1 MPSATP
7 NNARARPLLRQLLLV
22 LLPAFLLLA
31 TALLVLTYRSSA
43 TMVNDSIH
51 HQLKEAHDRL
61 QILLDS
67 YLNGL
72 DGLLTATA
80 EQSELALALSS
91 GNPAGARALLQQT
104 LEHRHG
110 EYLDLL
116 MLSRQGQ
123 LWANLNSPLYAMEH
137 RQLQLISA
145 PPLYHR
151 WTRIELDAPFSRQ
164 VALVQRYPVIAPDS
178 GEVIGSLFGGVVL
191 NDNLSLLR
199 QLARGAEN
207 FRVQLILHGKP
218 VGPAYLN
225 SNDIAPGV
233 VTQALTGGQAHGQIR
248 GHYFSRQ
255 PLLIGGEPSEL
266 QLLLLTDNTIA
277 QQLQQNYGYHTLLAL
292 LLVLLVALALALYT
306 LRLISAPLASL
317 TRFAEQASLGQQAAF
332 QPDRIQEFNF
342 LGNSLESMVTTLQQ
356 NELRL
361 AHLFD
366 AANSATLI
374 VDNDDRIQALNQM
387 ATALFEQG
395 HGDLVGTP
403 ITQHFS
409 PEQLAPLQQA
419 IDKARR
425 GHRVADVEARLGPL
439 PGQARYQ
446 LWTLAPVFSKGVV
459 TAVQLQGQ
467 DISRLKQAEESLQLN
482 RLVLANMLE
491 AVMIFDRHQRLVYA
505 NPAYT
510 QLTGFVLDEMVGHS
524 PASALPLAPD
534 TLSPWQYIDTHG
546 HWQGEVSF
554 RSLNGTT
561 LPLWLSIRILS
572 NAQGETSHYVAVCS
586 NIFVLRSPEPR
597 ATPDATQHN
606 TPGQP

>member
-1 MPSATP
+1 MPSVTP
-7 NNARARPLLRQLLLV
+7 DNTNARPLLRQLLLV

-31 TALLVLTYRSSA
+31 AALLLLTYRSTS
-43 TMVNDSIH
+43 TMVDDSIR
-51 HQLKEAHDRL
+51 HQLEEANDRL

-67 YLNGL
+67 YLSGL
-72 DGLLTATA
+72 DGLLSASA
-80 EQSELALALSS
+80 EQSELAQTLST
-91 GNPAGARALLQQT
+91 GNRNAAEDQLQNM

-110 EYLDLL
+110 EHLDLL
-116 MLSRQGQ
+116 MLSRQEK
-123 LWANLNSPLYAMEH
+123 LWVNLNSPLYAMEH
-137 RQLQLISA
+137 RQQQLIAA
-145 PPLYHR
+145 PPLYHQ
-151 WTRIELDAPFSRQ
+151 WTSIELDAPFTRQ
-164 VALVQRYPVIAPDS
+164 TALVQRYPVIAPDS
-178 GEVIGSLFGGVVL
+178 GQVTGSLFGGVVL

-225 SNDIAPGV
+225 NNDIAPGV
-233 VTQALTGGQAHGQIR
+233 FTQVLASQQPYGQIQ
-248 GHYFSRQ
+248 GHYFSLQ
-255 PLLIGGEPSEL
+255 PLRINDEPSEL

-292 LLVLLVALALALYT
+292 MLVLLAALLLSLYT
-306 LRLISAPLASL
+306 LRLISVPLASL
-317 TRFAEQASLGQQAAF
+317 TRFAERVSQGKKAAF

-342 LGNSLESMVTTLQQ
+342 LGSSLESMVTILQQ

-366 AANSATLI
+366 AANSATII

-387 ATALFEQG
+387 ATALFERG
-395 HGDLVGTP
+395 HGELVGTP
-403 ITQHFS
+403 LTRYFS

-419 IDKARR
+419 IDKARK
-425 GHRVADVEARLGPL
+425 GHRVDDVEARLGPL
-439 PGQARYQ
+439 PRQARCQ
-446 LWTLAPVFSKGVV
+446 LWTLAPVFTNQVV

-510 QLTGFVLDEMVGHS
+510 RLTGFMLDNMVGQ
-524 PASALPLAPD
+524 PPDGALPLQAD
-534 TLSPWQYIDTHG
+534 DQSPWQAVDTHG
-546 HWQGEVSF
+546 HWQGELRCRTSD
-554 RSLNGTT
+554 SAT
-561 LPLWLSIRILS
+561 LPLWLSIRTLA
-572 NAQGETSHYVAVCS
+572 NERGETSHYVAVFS
-586 NIFVLRSPEPR
+586 NIPGLR
-597 ATPDATQHN
+597 N
-606 TPGQP
+606 TTSQDH